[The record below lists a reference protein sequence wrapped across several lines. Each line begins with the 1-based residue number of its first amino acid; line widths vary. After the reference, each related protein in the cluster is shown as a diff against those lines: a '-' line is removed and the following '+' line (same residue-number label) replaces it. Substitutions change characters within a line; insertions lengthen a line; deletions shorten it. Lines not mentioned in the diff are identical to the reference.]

1 MSKNE
6 CYLTGVDLLQTEYN
20 KCQLTIV
27 QYSIMEEEAE
37 NPAKE
42 QALFVNKMEKVIEI
56 EVKIGDVV
64 QLKSGGPTMTIEDI
78 DDSGNVR
85 CKWFDR
91 DQTLHTESFKLDML
105 DFLDD

>member
-1 MSKNE
+1 
-6 CYLTGVDLLQTEYN
+6 
-20 KCQLTIV
+20 
-27 QYSIMEEEAE
+27 
-37 NPAKE
+37 
-42 QALFVNKMEKVIEI
+42 MEKVIEI

-78 DDSGNVR
+78 DDSRNVR